1 MGKNVFERFAD
12 DKSNATRGRGE
23 RGPARR
29 KRKVEEEEEEER
41 DRRRLFGER
50 GFSGFSRR
58 EEIGEDK
65 QPCDMGAAVKTGGK
79 T

>member
-1 MGKNVFERFAD
+1 MFSNVSPMIKVTQRAE
-12 DKSNATRGRGE
+12 GGE